1 MSHFGELLFSSGS
14 WRKWWIFSYR
24 SVFWMRAVHK
34 YPKGMRLKV
43 VSYLPIQ
50 LSALFCG
57 EFGKISTQPHPT
69 LCIQFLDREAIT
81 KTIHCHWENR
91 FVLQIVWGYAE
102 ILPVLHLLLVVT
114 HQSYSFGF
122 DFCSKWFR
130 ISESGECVCVHML
143 GRGRVGVQSWISMIF
158 TWAGLYCYSTLC
170 IKRKVFIQ

>member
-34 YPKGMRLKV
+34 YRKGMRLKV

-69 LCIQFLDREAIT
+69 LCIQFLDRENNDKNNTLPLGKQICFT
-81 KTIHCHWENR
+81 
-91 FVLQIVWGYAE
+91 IVWGYAE
-102 ILPVLHLLLVVT
+102 ILPVLRLLIVVS

-122 DFCSKWFR
+122 DFSSKWFR

-143 GRGRVGVQSWISMIF
+143 SRGRVGVQSWISMIF
-158 TWAGLYCYSTLC
+158 TQAGLYCYSTLC
-170 IKRKVFIQ
+170 IKGKVFIQ